1 MGNPDLVPIIHPWR
15 AGPPQPA
22 AGPRMAREK
31 AARLLDR
38 PLPGGYNIRHF
49 PIILMAETRIARGEG
64 YSPPPPG
71 A

>member
-1 MGNPDLVPIIHPWR
+1 MARR
-15 AGPPQPA
+15 AAPA
-22 AGPRMAREK
+22 RGWPADGLWMAREK

-64 YSPPPPG
+64 LSPPPPG